1 MRVKNIVTVGFL
13 SMVVASGV
21 ANASD
26 GVATENQRVN
36 VIERIGAGGSAY
48 SSNQPDNVG
57 MCPVTGMNVTERIGH
72 GGSTYS
78 FSRSK
83 SVQAGD
89 CHTMG
94 QAEKRPQCCGAH
106 RGRRIDLR
114 LQSKY
119 EQLMA

>member
-1 MRVKNIVTVGFL
+1 MRVKSIVTVGFL
-13 SMVVASGV
+13 SMVVATGV
-21 ANASD
+21 ASASED
-26 GVATENQRVN
+26 VASEAHRVN

-48 SSNQPDNVG
+48 FSNQPDNAG

-94 QAEKRPQCCGAH
+94 EAEKRAHVVARIGAGGSTYFSS
-106 RGRRIDLR
+106 R
-114 LQSKY
+114 
-119 EQLMA
+119 MMNN